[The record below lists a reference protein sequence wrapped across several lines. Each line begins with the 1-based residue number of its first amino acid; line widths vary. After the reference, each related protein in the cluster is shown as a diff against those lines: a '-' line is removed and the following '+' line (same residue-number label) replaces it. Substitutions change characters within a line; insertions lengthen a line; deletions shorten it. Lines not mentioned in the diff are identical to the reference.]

1 MSDTIA
7 AISTGNQL
15 SAIGIIRLSGAD
27 TISIVE
33 KVFTPAAG
41 KPMRHR
47 PDRQLVYG
55 TFHDAQGAVLDLCL
69 CTVSRG
75 PHSYTGEDTAELQC
89 HGSPTVLR
97 AGLEALFAAGARQAL
112 AGEFTKR
119 AFLNGCMDLTQ
130 AEAVIDL
137 IHAETL
143 ECAKNAAG
151 QLGGAILRKTDAVYD
166 LLKDI
171 STHYHAVIDYPDED
185 IEPFLLRDYSASL
198 EQAEFELN
206 RLLCSFARG
215 RVMREGVN
223 AAIIGRPNA
232 GKSSLMNALLGYER
246 AIVTPIAGTTR
257 DTISERV
264 RLGGVLLNLIDTAGI
279 HETADL
285 IEQQGVERS
294 RRALESAGLILV
306 LVDSSEQFTAEDGE
320 MLRNAVKRAPTI
332 LVSTKCDLPCMPLP
346 ALQLDPMPERVSI
359 SALTGQGLED
369 LESAVAKLFPAQD
382 APAGEILTN
391 ARQAD
396 AVGRA
401 LKSLRAAGEAMRSG
415 FTPDAVLTET
425 EEAMEALGELSG
437 KTVREDITAR
447 IFERF
452 CVGK

>member
-1 MSDTIA
+1 M
-7 AISTGNQL
+7 
-15 SAIGIIRLSGAD
+15 
-27 TISIVE
+27 
-33 KVFTPAAG
+33 
-41 KPMRHR
+41 
-47 PDRQLVYG
+47 
-55 TFHDAQGAVLDLCL
+55 
-69 CTVSRG
+69 
-75 PHSYTGEDTAELQC
+75 
-89 HGSPTVLR
+89 
-97 AGLEALFAAGARQAL
+97 
-112 AGEFTKR
+112 
-119 AFLNGCMDLTQ
+119 
-130 AEAVIDL
+130 
-137 IHAETL
+137 
-143 ECAKNAAG
+143 
-151 QLGGAILRKTDAVYD
+151 
-166 LLKDI
+166 
-171 STHYHAVIDYPDED
+171 
-185 IEPFLLRDYSASL
+185 
-198 EQAEFELN
+198 
-206 RLLCSFARG
+206 
-215 RVMREGVN
+215 
-223 AAIIGRPNA
+223 
-232 GKSSLMNALLGYER
+232 
-246 AIVTPIAGTTR
+246 
-257 DTISERV
+257 
-264 RLGGVLLNLIDTAGI
+264 NLIDTAGI

-320 MLRNAVKRAPTI
+320 MLRDAVKRAPTI

>member
-55 TFHDAQGAVLDLCL
+55 TLHDAQGAVLDLCL

-320 MLRNAVKRAPTI
+320 MLRDAVKRAPTI